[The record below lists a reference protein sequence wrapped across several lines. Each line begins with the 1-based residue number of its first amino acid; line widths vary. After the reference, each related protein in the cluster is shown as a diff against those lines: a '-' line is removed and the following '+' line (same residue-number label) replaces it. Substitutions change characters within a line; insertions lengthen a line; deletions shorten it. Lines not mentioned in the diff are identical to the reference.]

1 MEKLF
6 LFLADGFEE
15 IEALGTI
22 DVLRRGGAEVKTVS
36 IYNRREVRSS

>member
-22 DVLRRGGAEVKTVS
+22 DVCAGEVQKLRPFLSITAEK
-36 IYNRREVRSS
+36 